1 VGLRYNP
8 FIMSMKQFL
17 DFFYEPTVHAFLIE
31 AGYLILASLLGGF
44 IGAQREATNHSA
56 GLRTHVLVCLGAC
69 LLTRLKFGTTGDP
82 ARVAAQIVTGI
93 GFLGAGVILRR
104 GLSVRGL
111 TTAATVWIVAAIGI
125 ACGVGGLY
133 AMTAAFTT
141 LLVLFTLSVG
151 RWSENLIHKNKRQAV
166 LQVSVPRHKGA
177 VAACLRAITEAGA
190 NVASFE
196 AEETANNQ
204 CILLVTLR
212 LRPDIQEHDVTEELI
227 KTLPDATIEW
237 S

>member
-1 VGLRYNP
+1 MSLRP
-8 FIMSMKQFL
+8 PW
-17 DFFYEPTVHAFLIE
+17 DFFLQPQALSFYTE

-69 LLTRLKFGTTGDP
+69 LLTRIHFPSGDP
-82 ARVAAQIVTGI
+82 GRIAAQVVTGI

-125 ACGVGGLY
+125 ACGAGGIY
-133 AMTAAFTT
+133 PATATFTT

-151 RWSENLIHKNKRQAV
+151 RWSENLIHKNERQTTLTITV
-166 LQVSVPRHKGA
+166 NRHKGA
-177 VAACLRAITEAGA
+177 VSAALTALTEAGA
-190 NVASFE
+190 TVSSFE
-196 AEETANNQ
+196 TEDHPDGRRV
-204 CILLVTLR
+204 LLVTIR
-212 LRPDIQEHDVTEELI
+212 MRPDVKEQDVCDELNNA
-227 KTLPDATIEW
+227 LPDATLEW
-237 S
+237 V